1 MGRHTDVPLYTANSK
16 KQMGQ
21 SEKRSD
27 ENFCSQ
33 LVLHL
38 LTWKEINVG
47 EQLLS
52 FYISYGKKRCF
63 ITFLVTSPWQ

>member
-1 MGRHTDVPLYTANSK
+1 MGGHTNMPLYTANSK

-21 SEKRSD
+21 SEEHIDKS
-27 ENFCSQ
+27 FCSQ
-33 LVLHL
+33 PVLYL

-52 FYISYGKKRCF
+52 FLIS
-63 ITFLVTSPWQ
+63 